1 MTTFARSNMWER
13 LGSEEFDL
21 IVIGGGIV
29 GVCVARDAVLRGLK
43 VALFER
49 RDFASATSGASSKLI
64 HGGLR
69 YLMNL
74 EIGLV
79 RESLRERRI
88 WSQIAPHTVHSL
100 PFLLPLGG
108 GKKFRER
115 LLYSLG
121 LRAYDWLSYD
131 RNKLTDPEKFIPA
144 HKKISLNQIS
154 EEEPTLNTENFK
166 EALLF
171 HDYQMFS
178 PERLSWACLKQAM
191 MRGAVVLNYA
201 EVVEFLR
208 DGNKINGV
216 IVKNLEDGVEI
227 QVKGKV
233 VVNATGP
240 WADQLIALATGK
252 EPERKII
259 RSKGIHVL
267 TKPLTHKYAIAVPGK
282 GTHFFVLPWLGY
294 SLLGTTDTV
303 YQGSPDDVHVSE
315 KELVEFLSVV
325 NNGFPGN
332 AKVKRGDVVFF
343 YGGLRPIVEKD
354 PTETDEEF
362 NSYNASR
369 SAEIFDHEQDGCLGL
384 ITAVGGKWTTSRHLA
399 ERVVDKVFEK
409 LGHTAPQCTTDTTP
423 VVGGEIERLSE
434 FIESK
439 IEQYPDFPPEV
450 VKNLVYYY
458 GTEIDEVIALAK
470 QDPILA
476 EPICDSRKEIGA
488 QIVYAVRNEMAV
500 HLSDVLFRRT
510 NIGNLGEPGESAIRK
525 ITDLMSHELARDDN
539 WKERERKAV
548 KIKFVSWARTYVVVN
563 PRAWGNM
570 TGKLWPDI
578 EKKLHQAIGPVKV
591 SFTEKPGDGIEL
603 ARRALLD
610 GYEQIIAVGGDG
622 TINEVVNG
630 FFMDER
636 LINPE
641 SVFAIISTG
650 TGRDFAKTLK
660 WPQEI
665 DEQIE
670 HLANT
675 SVFPLDLGKLR
686 FLNFNGEETTRYFVN
701 IASFGLSGATDR
713 AVNSYLRLKQY
724 NGKVAF
730 FLGML
735 QALLTYKNKPVRLK
749 IDNQFDDV
757 LEIKTVAV
765 CNGQYFGSG
774 MHISPN
780 SQINDGWFDVIVIP
794 GITTLELLMNVSKVY
809 SGTHLN
815 HPKIRVFRAQK
826 VMAYPAHKAGEVL
839 LDVDGEVPGYLPATF
854 EIVPQAINVRIQ
866 PPSDELD

>member
-1 MTTFARSNMWER
+1 MRITRDEMWER
-13 LGSEEFDL
+13 LKNEDFDL

-29 GVCVARDAVLRGLK
+29 GACVARDAALRGLK
-43 VALFER
+43 VALLEKK
-49 RDFASATSGASSKLI
+49 DFASATSGASSKLI

-79 RESLRERRI
+79 RESLRERRV
-88 WSQIAPHTVHSL
+88 WSQIAPHMVHSL

-115 LLYSLG
+115 LIYSLG

-144 HKKISLNQIS
+144 HKKVSLSQIS
-154 EEEPTLNTENFK
+154 EVEPVLNNDNFK

-178 PERLSWACLKQAM
+178 PERLSWACLKQSILN
-191 MRGAVVLNYA
+191 GAVVVNYA
-201 EVVEFLR
+201 EVIGFIYEGKHL
-208 DGNKINGV
+208 KGV
-216 IVKNLEDGVEI
+216 RVRNLEDGVEI
-227 QVKGKV
+227 SIKGKV
-233 VVNATGP
+233 IVNATGP
-240 WADQLIALATGK
+240 WADQIIALATGK
-252 EPERKII
+252 DPEKKII

-267 TKPLTHKYAIAVPGK
+267 TKPLTSKYAVVVPGK
-282 GTHFFVLPWLGY
+282 GTHFFVLPWQGY

-303 YQGSPDDVHVSE
+303 YHGNPDDVHVSE

-325 NNGFPGN
+325 NQGFPGN
-332 AKVKRGDVVFF
+332 VKVKRGDVLFF

-354 PTETDEEF
+354 PTESEEEF

-369 SAEIFDHEQDGCLGL
+369 TAEVIDHEENGYHGL

-399 ERVVDKVFEK
+399 ERVVNKVFEK
-409 LGHTAPQCTTDTTP
+409 LGHTSPPCSTDVTP
-423 VVGGEIERLSE
+423 VIGGEIEKFSE
-434 FIESK
+434 FVETK
-439 IEQYPDFPPEV
+439 IKEYSDFPPEIIR
-450 VKNLVYYY
+450 NLAYYY
-458 GTEIDEVIALAK
+458 GTEIDDVIKLAREDK
-470 QDPILA
+470 TLA
-476 EPICDSRKEIGA
+476 EPVANSRLEIGA
-488 QIVYAVRNEMAV
+488 QVVYAVRNEMAI
-500 HLSDVLFRRT
+500 HLSDILFRRT
-510 NIGNLGEPGESAIRK
+510 NIGNLGEPGETAIQK
-525 ITDLMSHELARDDN
+525 ITDLMSHELAKDVD
-539 WKERERKAV
+539 WKEKEKNTVRV
-548 KIKFVSWARTYVVVN
+548 KFVSWARTFVVVN

-570 TGKLWPDI
+570 TGKLWPTI
-578 EKKLHQAIGPVKV
+578 EKKLYHAIGPVKV
-591 SFTEKPGDGIEL
+591 GFTEKPGDGIEL
-603 ARRALLD
+603 AQKALLD

-630 FFMDER
+630 FFKNDA

-641 SVFAIISTG
+641 AVFAIISTG
-650 TGRDFAKTLK
+650 TGRDFAKALN
-660 WPQEI
+660 WPQDIE
-665 DEQIE
+665 EQIE

-675 SVFPLDLGKLR
+675 SVFPIDLGKLK
-686 FLNFNGEETTRYFVN
+686 FVNFKGEETTRYFVN

-713 AVNSYLRLKQY
+713 AVNSYSRLKQY
-724 NGKVAF
+724 NGSFAF

-735 QALLTYKNKPVRLK
+735 QALITYRNKPVRLK
-749 IDNQFDDV
+749 IDNHFDEI

-794 GITTLELLMNVSKVY
+794 GISTIELLLNVKKVY

-815 HPKIRVFRAQK
+815 HPKIKIFKAQK
-826 VMAYPAHKAGEVL
+826 VTAYPAHRAGEVL

-854 EIVPQAINVRIQ
+854 EIIPHAINVRIQ
-866 PPSDELD
+866 PRQGNEN

>member
-1 MTTFARSNMWER
+1 MVFRDKMWER

-21 IVIGGGIV
+21 IVVGGGIV
-29 GVCVARDAVLRGLK
+29 GACVARDAVLRGLK
-43 VALFER
+43 VALVER

-88 WSQIAPHTVHSL
+88 WSQIAPHSVHSL

-108 GKKFRER
+108 GRKFREK
-115 LLYSLG
+115 LIYSLG

-131 RNKLTDPEKFIPA
+131 RNKLADPEKFIPA
-144 HKKISLNQIS
+144 HKKVSLEQIRD
-154 EEEPTLNTENFK
+154 EEPSLNTENFK

-178 PERLSWACLKQAM
+178 PERLSWACLKQAIVN
-191 MRGAVVLNYA
+191 GAVVSNYV
-201 EVVEFLR
+201 EVVGFVR
-208 DGNKINGV
+208 DGKKISGV
-216 IVKNLEDGVEI
+216 VVRNLEDGVELK
-227 QVKGKV
+227 VKGRV

-240 WADQLIALATGK
+240 WADLLIALATGE

-259 RSKGIHVL
+259 RSKGIHIL
-267 TKPLTHKYAIAVPGK
+267 TKPITNKYAIVVPGK

-294 SLLGTTDTV
+294 SLIGTTDTV
-303 YQGSPDDVHVSE
+303 YEGNPDDVHVSE

-332 AKVKRGDVVFF
+332 AKIKRGDVLFF

-354 PTETDEEF
+354 PTETEEEF

-369 SAEIFDHEQDGCLGL
+369 SAEVFDHEESGCAGL

-409 LGHTAPQCTTDTTP
+409 LGYSPPRCTTDTAP
-423 VVGGEIERLSE
+423 VSGGDIDRVSE

-439 IEQYPDFPPEV
+439 VKQYSDFPPEV
-450 VKNLVYYY
+450 VKNLIHYY
-458 GTEIDEVIALAK
+458 GTEVDEVMELVRK
-470 QDPILA
+470 DPCLG
-476 EPICDSRKEIGA
+476 EPICDSRLEIGA

-510 NIGNLGEPGESAIRK
+510 NIGNLGEPGEKAIQK
-525 ITDLMSHELARDDN
+525 ISDLMSEELGKGGD
-539 WKERERKAV
+539 WKEGERNTIRV
-548 KIKFVSWARTYVVVN
+548 KFVSWARTYVVVN
-563 PRAWGNM
+563 PCAWGNM
-570 TGKLWPDI
+570 TGRLWPEI
-578 EKKLHQAIGPVKV
+578 ERKLYHAIGPVKV
-591 SFTEKPGDGIEL
+591 GFTEKPGDGVEL

-630 FFMDER
+630 FFKDER

-641 SVFAIISTG
+641 AVFAIISTG
-650 TGRDFAKTLK
+650 TGRDFAKALH
-660 WPQEI
+660 WPQNI
-665 DEQIE
+665 DEQVE
-670 HLANT
+670 HLADT

-686 FLNFNGEETTRYFVN
+686 FVNFKGEETTRYFVN

-713 AVNSYLRLKQY
+713 AVNSYVRLKQY

-735 QALLTYKNKPVRLK
+735 QALITYRNKPVRLK
-749 IDNQFDDV
+749 IDNQFDEV

-780 SQINDGWFDVIVIP
+780 SRINDGWFDVIVIP
-794 GITTLELLMNVSKVY
+794 GISTYELLLNVSKVY
-809 SGTHLN
+809 SGTHLT
-815 HPKIRVFRAQK
+815 HPKIKVFKAQK

-854 EIVPQAINVRIQ
+854 EIIPQAINIRIQ
-866 PPSDELD
+866 PIFDSEESD